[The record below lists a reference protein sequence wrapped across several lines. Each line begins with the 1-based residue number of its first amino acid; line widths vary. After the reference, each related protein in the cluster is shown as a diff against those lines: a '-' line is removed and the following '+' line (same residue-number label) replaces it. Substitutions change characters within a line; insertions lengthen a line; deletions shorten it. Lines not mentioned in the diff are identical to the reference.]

1 MKEMMLIKLMKKDG
15 IILIL
20 MIAVSLT
27 LCGVVT
33 AHPGHGIPIEET
45 NDPGTGDGTDTGT
58 TDVGSSDTS
67 GSSQSS
73 SSSGSTSSG
82 STSTSSGSKSSTTGG
97 TGSDQTATDTPTTD
111 NSNATTTSAS
121 GPEEVTGNTVSTN
134 SPGGPVAMIGLM
146 IVVGLIAMSF
156 PYKEGSTLSK
166 LQMSLFGR

>member
-1 MKEMMLIKLMKKDG
+1 MIKHLKKEG
-15 IILIL
+15 ILLIL
-20 MIAVSLT
+20 MMAIALT
-27 LCGVVT
+27 AFGAVY
-33 AHPGHGIPIEET
+33 AHPGHGTPIEEPT
-45 NDPGTGDGTDTGT
+45 DPGTGDGTDTGT
-58 TDVGSSDTS
+58 TDTGSSDTS

-82 STSTSSGSKSSTTGG
+82 STSTSSGLKSSTTGG

-111 NSNATTTSAS
+111 TSNATTTSAS